1 MASQILQLCTL
12 ASWQKRVL
20 SISRESRV
28 IFAFNP
34 FLIFVLLFLKATKVR
49 KNNYEQNV
57 IFDTKVPIYCI
68 SANKIKLL
76 HQILE
81 TEYTKSCK
89 ILVIYLV
96 TYIIEVLKRDSNFPQ
111 CSLCP

>member
-1 MASQILQLCTL
+1 LQRARLIETSGACLVKFIIASGFQLKGKVYICMASQTLQLCTL

-34 FLIFVLLFLKATKVR
+34 FLIFVLLFLKATKLR
-49 KNNYEQNV
+49 MNNYEQNV
-57 IFDTKVPIYCI
+57 IFDAKVPIYCI

-81 TEYTKSCK
+81 TE
-89 ILVIYLV
+89 
-96 TYIIEVLKRDSNFPQ
+96 
-111 CSLCP
+111 